1 MRRFILIILAWLIV
15 LALLWQADTAQMAA
29 VTPLRATLTPLVS
42 VTPLPTRAPESAY
55 PPPAYPA
62 PSHPRHA
69 PETLRDAWEDIVG
82 SR

>member
-1 MRRFILIILAWLIV
+1 MRRFILLLLAWLIV
-15 LALLWQADTAQMAA
+15 LALLWRADTAQMAGVA
-29 VTPLRATLTPLVS
+29 PLRATLTPLVY
-42 VTPLPTRAPESAY
+42 VTPLPTRTPESAY

-62 PSHPRHA
+62 PAHRHA